1 MIYADASRISGDVF
15 IIGYISANNSKRSCK
30 CIKAKDNNIAEK
42 AAIEFA
48 LQNSDGDIVASDS
61 LNNVTSINNPQVVFV
76 PRSSNLADLYIKSCK

>member
-61 LNNVTSINNPQVVFV
+61 LNNVTSINTSQ
-76 PRSSNLADLYIKSCK
+76 